1 MKPNDIP
8 QSAGPTS
15 ATQNVRLNLN
25 GELVEKAATA
35 RTHLADFVRDQCGL
49 TGTHLGC
56 EQGVCGSC
64 TVLLDDQPIRSCITL
79 AAVCH
84 ERSVR
89 TIEGYGDD
97 PAMASLRAAFSREH
111 ALQCGYCTPG
121 MLATAYDI
129 VRRLPDADEPRIRVE
144 LSGNLC
150 RCTGYVGIVRAIQSV
165 LAERRELRAT
175 AGLAEPTPLLATV
188 AHPDEKSD
196 KAFAGFVANASGTP
210 NAALQSQSAVNMP
223 ARAAEVAHTAEAADP
238 DHAAEKR
245 KGWSHIEDGFTVD
258 YSPDQVWAFMS
269 DVNALAS
276 CLPGAEILE
285 QDGDTLKGR
294 IAIKFGPIS
303 AAFNGTAVLERN
315 DAQLKGTLRGAGTDT
330 ISHSRAKGDIGFRL
344 HAQNGQQQTRV
355 EITLDHVL
363 QGPLAQFSRSGLVR
377 NFVSHMIA
385 TFGRNLV
392 ARMGGATATV
402 DSTAKLNIAG
412 IVASGFWNSLARLLG
427 KLTRLRFGK
436 RSE

>member
-8 QSAGPTS
+8 HTTVPTS
-15 ATQNVRLNLN
+15 PAQNVRLNLN
-25 GELVEKAATA
+25 GELVEKSAAA
-35 RTHLADFVRDQCGL
+35 RTHLADFVREQCGL

-64 TVLLDDQPIRSCITL
+64 TVMLDGQPVRSCIAL
-79 AAVCH
+79 AAACQD
-84 ERSVR
+84 RSVR
-89 TIEGYGDD
+89 TIEGYADD
-97 PAMASLRAAFSREH
+97 PAMAALRAAFSREH

-129 VRRLPDADEPRIRVE
+129 VRRLPDADEQAIRVE

-165 LAERRELRAT
+165 LTERRESRA
-175 AGLAEPTPLLATV
+175 ADGFAEPNPLLAIVQIHGET
-188 AHPDEKSD
+188 SD
-196 KAFAGFVANASGTP
+196 SAFAGFVAKASSTP
-210 NAALQSQSAVNMP
+210 ATALP
-223 ARAAEVAHTAEAADP
+223 AL
-238 DHAAEKR
+238 HAAPPAAASVAENR
-245 KGWSHIEDGFTVD
+245 KGWSHIEDGFAVD
-258 YSPDQVWAFMS
+258 FPPDQVWAFMS

-285 QDGDTLKGR
+285 QDGETLKGR

-315 DAQLKGTLRGAGTDT
+315 DAELKGTLRGAGTDS

-344 HAQNGQQQTRV
+344 LPQDGAQKTSV

-392 ARMGGATATV
+392 ARLGGATDTV
-402 DSTAKLNIAG
+402 NIPAKLNVPG
-412 IVASGFWNSLARLLG
+412 MVASGFWNSLTRLLG
-427 KLTRLRFGK
+427 KLTRFRFGK
-436 RSE
+436 RSS